1 MQDGLI
7 SFSVFKLELLKPSLF
22 SFKEVYSTSTDFSF
36 IKGWLRN
43 LCIKISVLPIEKT
56 IKRKENI
63 PHLPTKWEF
72 IDVSPVD
79 SCNRHQHENCLVCDE
94 QTGAGSRNRDAEH
107 SSQVLPKGAALKPPN
122 VCYRLTV
129 MPSVPL
135 EMEIT
140 QILRSALPCESSL
153 CSARNQGCFC
163 SFSLLFPPVRNHS
176 RLGTDCLLSLLVQ
189 T

>member
-43 LCIKISVLPIEKT
+43 LCIEINVLPIEKT

-63 PHLPTKWEF
+63 PRLPTKWEF

-140 QILRSALPCESSL
+140 QILRSALPCESSVFL
-153 CSARNQGCFC
+153 CRE
-163 SFSLLFPPVRNHS
+163 S
-176 RLGTDCLLSLLVQ
+176 RLLLQFLPSFP
-189 T
+189 TS